1 MKLDLEGQVVCVTGG
16 SEGIGLACAQ
26 LFFLEGAQVV
36 ICGRRLEKLQTAVA
50 MINNSAKSSH
60 HAGSIEYV
68 QADVTVLAEIDAL
81 ISHIKSRH
89 GKLDIL
95 VNNAGTGIYKPFAE
109 VTDAELQ
116 DGMAINFFAQFR
128 VSQRALP
135 MLKQSAFPS
144 IINISGRTA
153 LRGNFPPGSSCTGP
167 AKAAE
172 IRFSIDLATELAE
185 YGIRVNCVVPGVVKS
200 EERFRLWEKQSK
212 GGQWDENPALT
223 TRETLEI
230 AAMPPGQKW
239 GVPQDIA
246 NVVVFLASPRAAY
259 VNGAALSVD
268 GGPHTKSYVSQLYDK
283 GHQSAN

>member
-1 MKLDLEGQVVCVTGG
+1 MKLDLEGQIICVTGG

-26 LFFLEGAQVV
+26 SFFLEGAHV
-36 ICGRRLEKLQTAVA
+36 IICARRLEKLQTAVA
-50 MINNSAKSSH
+50 LIENSATSSEH
-60 HAGSIEYV
+60 PGSIEYV

-81 ISHIKSRH
+81 IAHIQARY

-95 VNNAGTGIYKPFAE
+95 VNNAGTGIYKPFSE

-116 DGMAINFFAQFR
+116 DGMSINFFAQFR

-135 MLKQSAFPS
+135 LLKRSKFPS

-172 IRFSIDLATELAE
+172 VRFSIDLASELAE

-200 EERFRLWEKQSK
+200 EERFRLWESQAQ
-212 GGQWDENPALT
+212 GGQWEEAPALS
-223 TRETLEI
+223 TRGTLEV
-230 AAMPPGQKW
+230 AAMPVGQKW
-239 GVPQDIA
+239 GVPKDIA
-246 NVVVFLASPRAAY
+246 NVVVFLASPRASY
-259 VNGAALSVD
+259 VNGTAISVD

-283 GHQSAN
+283 EN